1 MPTLTVA
8 ATTDFRIAPN
18 NLLVAGTNITAI
30 TFSSTNATLA
40 RFNSDQFGGSDISNT
55 VAITGNSGTQ
65 AIEVTLTAA
74 GVFTAA
80 GWTFTNWQTGGSD
93 RVRLVGTTGNDDLT
107 GTAFADSLTG
117 GGGSDTLNGG
127 GGDDVFIF
135 RNGDVVTNLDGLN
148 QGVENANGGNGT
160 DALQVASGEFVDFRQ
175 GIFTSVE
182 LLDFAGAG
190 GATLSGSQIGAG
202 GTSPITM
209 VQGATGIQQLQL
221 VGGSFNLSGVS
232 FTDWIAGEDTISIT
246 GNGTLIGSANAET
259 ITAIAGNTTI
269 TGGAGADS
277 LNGNLTGDTVF
288 ILNAPSDFAPGEQIF
303 AGGGL
308 STLRLAVAGDY
319 DFRFG
324 FLQALDVIDF
334 QTAGTARFNASQFAS
349 TAPTPLPVFGINGD
363 VTFNGGSGI
372 NIVTVDNAV
381 FFTAAEWQFLNF
393 SSIDHVD
400 INGTD
405 LNDTITGSSRR
416 DFISGGGGSDVLDS
430 GADNDTLDGGTG
442 ADVLGG
448 GDGSDL
454 YFVDSTSDSVIEN
467 NADVTTGGFDIVV
480 SSANFTLQAN
490 LEQLVLR
497 GGATIGSGNSGNNF
511 LYGGDSGL
519 ALSLDGKDGDDIFF
533 GSLAGH
539 NTLTGGAGVDT
550 LQLFG
555 GNNFANGGTGSD
567 IYFTFTETDTI
578 SEAGGDG
585 IDTVFANWN
594 FTMGAG
600 IEQLLLFGAAN
611 TAVGSADDNVIFGN
625 STTGAVNL
633 FGQGGADVIFGG
645 ALNDTVSGGTGN
657 DQLFG
662 LGGTNTLIGGADN
675 DIYFLASNI
684 NTVIELSGEG
694 FDTVFSDRAFTMA
707 ANVEQGII
715 HTTANGITG
724 NGGDEFLFSNSTVA
738 AELSGRGGNDYLRGS
753 DQNDTLNGG
762 TGNDQIDLRGG
773 GNDLVFSDTGNN
785 GNDIVFGFDANAAGG
800 QDLIFANSAS
810 YSAASIGST
819 IIISTAGADTL
830 VSFTGGSLAGT
841 TMLLFGVASNTVTA
855 TDFLFGI
862 P

>member
-1 MPTLTVA
+1 MPTLTVS
-8 ATTDFRIAPN
+8 ATTDVRVAPN
-18 NLLVAGTNITAI
+18 NLLVLGRDITAI
-30 TFSSTNATLA
+30 TFSSSNATLA

-65 AIEVTLTAA
+65 AIEVTLTASGA
-74 GVFTAA
+74 FSAA
-80 GWTFTNWQTGGSD
+80 GWTFTNWQTGGND
-93 RVRLVGTTGNDDLT
+93 RVRLIGTTGNDSLT

-127 GGDDVFIF
+127 DGDDVFIF
-135 RNGDVVTNLDGLN
+135 RAGDVVTNLDGIN
-148 QGVENANGGNGT
+148 QGVETVSGGNGT

-175 GIFTSVE
+175 GIFNSVE

-202 GTSPITM
+202 GASPISM

-221 VGGSFNLSGVS
+221 VGGSFNLSGVG
-232 FTDWIAGEDTISIT
+232 FTDWIAGEDTISIS
-246 GNGTLIGSANAET
+246 GSGTLIGSANAET
-259 ITAIAGNTTI
+259 ITATAGGTTI
-269 TGGAGADS
+269 TGGGGADS
-277 LNGNLTGDTVF
+277 LNGNLSGDTVF
-288 ILNAPSDFAPGEQIF
+288 ILNAPSDFAAGEQIF

-308 STLRLAVAGDY
+308 STLRLVGAGDY

-334 QTAGTARFNASQFAS
+334 QTAGTARFNADQFAS
-349 TAPTPLPVFGINGD
+349 TVPTPLPVVGINGD
-363 VTFNGGSGI
+363 VTFNGGAGV

-381 FFTAAEWQFLNF
+381 TFTAAEWQFINF

-405 LNDTITGSSRR
+405 QNDTITGSSRR

-442 ADVLGG
+442 ADILAG
-448 GDGSDL
+448 GDGADI
-454 YFVDSTSDSVIEN
+454 YFVDATLDSVIEN
-467 NADVTTGGFDIVV
+467 NADVATGGFDIVV
-480 SSANFTLQAN
+480 ASADFTLQAN

-497 GGATIGSGNSGNNF
+497 GGATVGIGNNGNNF

-519 ALSLDGKDGDDIFF
+519 ALNLDGRDGDDIFF

-539 NTLTGGAGVDT
+539 NTLIGGAGVDT

-567 IYFTFTETDTI
+567 VYFSFTETDTI

-585 IDTVFANWN
+585 VDTVFANWN
-594 FTMGAG
+594 FTMGSG
-600 IEQLLLFGAAN
+600 IEQLLLFGSAN

-625 STTGAVNL
+625 STSGAVNL

-645 ALNDTVSGGTGN
+645 ALNDTLSGGAGN

-662 LGGTNTLIGGADN
+662 LGGANTLIGGADN

-684 NTVIELSGEG
+684 NTVIELAGDG
-694 FDTVFSDRAFTMA
+694 FDTAFSDRAFTMA

-715 HTTANGITG
+715 HTTATGITG

-785 GNDIVFGFDANAAGG
+785 GNDIVFGFDANPVGG
-800 QDLIFANSAS
+800 QDLIFAPSSS
-810 YSAASIGST
+810 YSAASLGFDIV
-819 IIISTAGADTL
+819 TAASGADTL
-830 VSFTGGSLAGT
+830 VTFQGGALAGT
-841 TMLLFGVASNTVTA
+841 TLLLVGVAANTINSS
-855 TDFLFGI
+855 DFLFGV